1 MMAKLPPLSVLDL
14 APVVQGSST
23 RDAFMRAKELAQHV
37 ERLGYQRFWMAEH
50 HNMPDIAS
58 AATSTLLAY
67 IGAHTD
73 KIRIGS
79 GGVML
84 PNHAPMVVAE
94 QFGTLAT
101 LFPDR
106 VDLGIGRAPGS
117 DGATTHALRRD
128 PSAAEDLEPQ
138 VDELAYF
145 LGNAKPGQ
153 RVRAYPGVGTQV
165 PLWLLGSS
173 TYSALLAAKKGL
185 PFAFASHFA
194 PDFMMRAIELYRQQ
208 FQPSQQLAEPYVMV
222 AVNVIAADSN
232 EEAEFLATTG
242 QQKFV
247 SMLRGQEGL
256 IPPPTEN
263 MDMIWTAAERQ
274 QVTHML
280 RESIVGHQDKV
291 HAGLRGLQARTG
303 ADEIMIN
310 AILHDQHARLRSY
323 ELIAQGN

>member
-23 RDAFMRAKELAQHV
+23 RDALMRAKELAQHV

-145 LGNAKPGQ
+145 LADAKPGQ
-153 RVRAYPGVGTQV
+153 RVRAYPGAGTQV

-173 TYSALLAAKKGL
+173 TYSAMLAAKKGL

-208 FQPSQQLAEPYVMV
+208 FQPSQQLAEPYVMG

-232 EEAEFLATTG
+232 EEAEYLATTG

-280 RESIVGHQDKV
+280 RESIVGNRDKV
-291 HAGLRGLQARTG
+291 QAGLRGLQARTG
-303 ADEIMIN
+303 ADEIMVN
-310 AILHDQHARLRSY
+310 AIIYDQQARLRSY
-323 ELIAQGN
+323 ELIAKG